1 MTIAARVENYLKEN
15 TVEFDLVAHKT
26 TGSTHES
33 ADAAHVPD
41 DHIAKGVV
49 VRDGQG
55 HALVVLPGD
64 AWLVLD
70 MLNKASGRAY
80 RLDEESEL
88 TDLFPD
94 CVPGAVPPL
103 GAAYGLETYVDEAL
117 TTLANVYFEAGD
129 HQHLVRVDGA
139 DFVRL
144 LHGVHIGHFGRQD

>member
-1 MTIAARVENYLKEN
+1 MTIAARVEDYLNQNAVK
-15 TVEFDLVAHKT
+15 FDLLAHKT

-41 DHIAKGVV
+41 DHIAKGVM

-55 HALVVLPGD
+55 QALVVLPGD
-64 AWLVLD
+64 VWLVLD
-70 MLNKASGRAY
+70 MLNKASGRAF

-94 CVPGAVPPL
+94 CAPGAVPPL
-103 GAAYGLETYVDEAL
+103 GHAYGFETYMDERL
-117 TTLANVYFEAGD
+117 TTLANVFFEAGD
-129 HQHLVRVDGA
+129 HQNLVRVDGA

-144 LHGVHIGHFGRQD
+144 MHGVHIGHFGRRG